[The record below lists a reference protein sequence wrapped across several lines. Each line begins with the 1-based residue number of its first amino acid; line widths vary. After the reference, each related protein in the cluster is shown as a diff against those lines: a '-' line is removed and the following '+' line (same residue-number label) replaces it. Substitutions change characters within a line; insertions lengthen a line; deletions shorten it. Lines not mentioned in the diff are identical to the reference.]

1 MCPCCR
7 SPGKTNSASRHRAL
21 SYGPAETIEA
31 QLKMEVQQLLTL
43 AETADGVN
51 VPDGMSVPEELQR
64 RGLPPCPLLRRSR
77 PNRRRRPRRP
87 VAMP

>member
-7 SPGKTNSASRHRAL
+7 SPGKTNSPSRHCAL

-31 QLKMEVQQLLTL
+31 QLKIEVQQLLTL

-64 RGLPPCPLLRRSR
+64 REDRL
-77 PNRRRRPRRP
+77 
-87 VAMP
+87 AATADAKA